1 MCEYFGDDKNNFLIS
16 DFGPTCQESWK
27 DTQVNQQWWELKLIK
42 ISVFLKILLLMRI
55 TQQLF
60 MLHFPLWILSLQAN
74 ASNGLQCEF
83 LDIKNLQAKKNEVR
97 KKETM
102 QQDNNG
108 V

>member
-1 MCEYFGDDKNNFLIS
+1 
-16 DFGPTCQESWK
+16 
-27 DTQVNQQWWELKLIK
+27 
-42 ISVFLKILLLMRI
+42 MRI